1 MGTDLL
7 VRLQQGGLTP
17 AASSSGSSLLRLM
30 PPTWRGASCCRH
42 AEALGGWGV
51 GPDGRPAG
59 EAEAAAGE
67 AEAAAAGEAEAAAAA
82 EAEAETTSRYVKQK
96 KNIKLTA
103 NSFSSMSAM
112 SSMLFSNSLASILCS
127 RRRCH
132 LLQASSRRRARSR
145 RIRRPLAPT
154 PNPAPTP
161 RPLVS

>member
-17 AASSSGSSLLRLM
+17 AASSSGSSLSRLM

-51 GPDGRPAG
+51 GPDGRP
-59 EAEAAAGE
+59 AGE

-112 SSMLFSNSLASILCS
+112 SSMSFSNGLASILCS

-161 RPLVS
+161 RLLVS